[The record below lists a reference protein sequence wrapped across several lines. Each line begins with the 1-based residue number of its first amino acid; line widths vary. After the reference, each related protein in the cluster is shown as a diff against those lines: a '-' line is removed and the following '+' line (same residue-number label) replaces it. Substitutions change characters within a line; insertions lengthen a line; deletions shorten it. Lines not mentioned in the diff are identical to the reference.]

1 MRDISRRAVITA
13 SLGITASGAAAGA
26 YGLVEAGVLPGKY
39 RLAKILG
46 ECGSAPPP
54 PRGRGPARRETA
66 FWSSY
71 RRRMVRMVIL
81 IPAGAASARD
91 LGVVVAL
98 HGLGG
103 DAEAAAAHLASG
115 MTSAAVRRFAVITVD
130 GGNTYWH
137 RRADGDDPLGMI
149 LHEVLPRAAAA
160 GLRTRRIGIVG
171 NSMGGYGA
179 LLLAERLGAGPAG
192 SGLARSDP
200 GSGGGPGRAPAAARP
215 AAAGVA
221 AASPAIFASYADALA
236 ADPGAF
242 DGPADF
248 ARNSVLAGLSALR
261 GVPARIDCGSSDP
274 FAPMALL
281 VRGRLERLAG
291 HPAQG
296 GIEPGCHDNAFWARG
311 LPAELQFLDR
321 QLQ

>member
-1 MRDISRRAVITA
+1 MSNISRRTAITA
-13 SLGITASGAAAGA
+13 SLGIAASGAAAAAGA
-26 YGLVEAGVLPGKY
+26 YGLVEAGVVPGKY
-39 RLAKILG
+39 RLARVLG
-46 ECGSAPPP
+46 ACGSPPP
-54 PRGRGPARRETA
+54 PPSGREPTRQQTS
-66 FWSSY
+66 FWSAY
-71 RRRMVRMVIL
+71 RHRMVAMVTL
-81 IPAGAASARD
+81 IPAGAASARG

-103 DAEAAAAHLASG
+103 DAMTTASRFAPG
-115 MTSAAVRRFAVITVD
+115 MTAAAVRRFAVITVD

-149 LHEVLPRAAAA
+149 IHEVLPRAAAA
-160 GLRTRRIGIVG
+160 GLRTERIGIVG

-179 LLLAERLGAGPAG
+179 LLLAERLGPGPARAAGP
-192 SGLARSDP
+192 
-200 GSGGGPGRAPAAARP
+200 GPGPVQPGP
-215 AAAGVA
+215 AAAGVV
-221 AASPAIFASYADALA
+221 AASAAVFASYAEARA

-248 ARNSVLAGLSALR
+248 ARNSVLAGLPALR

-274 FAPMALL
+274 FAPMTLL
-281 VRGRLERLAG
+281 LRDRLERLAG

-311 LPAELQFLDR
+311 LPAELTFVGR
-321 QLQ
+321 QLE